1 MTHTPL
7 CFQVKNWNVIVNV
20 NWFHSIYLMNYEYS
34 WNFFGFRLFEEGF
47 RCFESKIQRDYGD
60 RCTAH
65 DLYDTASWF
74 KREVFTDFGVDLRSC
89 QYPGIQRKLR
99 LLKLDIYLLIK
110 SLLLLGD
117 NTSFND
123 INILH
128 FFFFKFLQ
136 ESSK

>member
-1 MTHTPL
+1 
-7 CFQVKNWNVIVNV
+7 
-20 NWFHSIYLMNYEYS
+20 MNYEYS

-65 DLYDTASWF
+65 DLYDTATWF

-89 QYPGIQRKLR
+89 QYPGKQRKLR
-99 LLKLDIYLLIK
+99 LLKLDIYLIIK
-110 SLLLLGD
+110 SLLLF

-123 INILH
+123 INTQL
-128 FFFFKFLQ
+128 FFLNCLTFLQ

>member
-65 DLYDTASWF
+65 DLYDTATWF

-89 QYPGIQRKLR
+89 QYPGKQRKLR
-99 LLKLDIYLLIK
+99 LLKLDINLSYCWATIHHLMILI
-110 SLLLLGD
+110 L
-117 NTSFND
+117 N
-123 INILH
+123 
-128 FFFFKFLQ
+128 FFFKLFNIFARI
-136 ESSK
+136 

>member
-1 MTHTPL
+1 MNMNTHG
-7 CFQVKNWNVIVNV
+7 CFG
-20 NWFHSIYLMNYEYS
+20 
-34 WNFFGFRLFEEGF
+34 FFGFRLFEEGF

-117 NTSFND
+117 NTSFYD
-123 INILH
+123 INILN

>member
-1 MTHTPL
+1 
-7 CFQVKNWNVIVNV
+7 
-20 NWFHSIYLMNYEYS
+20 MNYEYS

-65 DLYDTASWF
+65 DLYDTATWF

-89 QYPGIQRKLR
+89 QYPGKQRKLR
-99 LLKLDIYLLIK
+99 LLKLDIYLIIK
-110 SLLLLGD
+110 SLYCWATIHHLM
-117 NTSFND
+117 
-123 INILH
+123 ILILN
-128 FFFFKFLQ
+128 FFFLNCLTFLQ